1 MALSTVVLMRD
12 RFDHGIFYTL
22 LICVAAWVADS
33 AAYFV
38 GRACGRHKLAP
49 LVSPHKTVEGLL
61 CGLACGTLSGFAV
74 YGILHAFGRG
84 VIPMWAVIVAALASA
99 LAGALGDLAASSVK
113 RAAQIKDYSH
123 LIPGHGG
130 MLDRVDSAL
139 FAIPVC
145 YMIYALFV

>member
-1 MALSTVVLMRD
+1 M
-12 RFDHGIFYTL
+12 
-22 LICVAAWVADS
+22 
-33 AAYFV
+33 
-38 GRACGRHKLAP
+38 
-49 LVSPHKTVEGLL
+49 
-61 CGLACGTLSGFAV
+61 
-74 YGILHAFGRG
+74 
-84 VIPMWAVIVAALASA
+84 
-99 LAGALGDLAASSVK
+99 K

>member
-1 MALSTVVLMRD
+1 MTFQEITEIIAAGLGSIGFSMMFQLRGKKLILIGCGGALSW
-12 RFDHGIFYTL
+12 FIFL
-22 LICVAAWVADS
+22 FGKNSGSSLN
-33 AAYFV
+33 
-38 GRACGRHKLAP
+38 
-49 LVSPHKTVEGLL
+49 GLL
-61 CGLACGTLSGFAV
+61 
-74 YGILHAFGRG
+74 
-84 VIPMWAVIVAALASA
+84 WAVIVAALASA